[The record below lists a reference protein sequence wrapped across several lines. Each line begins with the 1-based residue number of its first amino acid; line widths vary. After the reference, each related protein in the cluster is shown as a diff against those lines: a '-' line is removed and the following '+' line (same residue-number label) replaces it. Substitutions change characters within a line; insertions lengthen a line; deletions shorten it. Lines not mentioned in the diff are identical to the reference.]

1 MALDVAC
8 DVDDR
13 GRLVFR
19 VGNLEV
25 LDSASMARARVD
37 AHGLVEMAHDLQ
49 DYVAAVEEEADVR
62 DQAEKGRGPHGQEE
76 VEVEVDVHDQ
86 EAKDDQ
92 EEKDD
97 HH

>member
-1 MALDVAC
+1 VALDVAC

-13 GRLVFR
+13 GCLVFR

-49 DYVAAVEEEADVR
+49 DYVAAAEEADVR
-62 DQAEKGRGPHGQEE
+62 DQAEKGRGLHGQEE
-76 VEVEVDVHDQ
+76 VEGVHDQ